1 MQPFSDLYILIY
13 CHGPMWLHV
22 EVTGKLL
29 KTTQATSYTALY
41 LSQSLIAHA
50 SYLASTVMK

>member
-1 MQPFSDLYILIY
+1 
-13 CHGPMWLHV
+13 MWLHV